1 MEAIPGEITAII
13 QEDTR
18 NYTLV
23 EILSKLMEEQLNKF
37 SDVLFWEFS
46 EKFLEP
52 FIVKSVKLFLELF
65 LEKIQVEL

>member
-1 MEAIPGEITAII
+1 MNPGGILKKNVNGLLRGNQGKGSMEAIPGEITAII

-37 SDVLFWEFS
+37 SDVLF
-46 EKFLEP
+46 
-52 FIVKSVKLFLELF
+52 
-65 LEKIQVEL
+65 